1 MSRWIVGVVAVALTM
16 MFATGQSLAA
26 SNVFISP
33 GDEQSTVVVGGEADD
48 DKVSVSLAGATIT
61 ITDSGTGGVTTPGP
75 ECSPVNATT
84 VTCPLDPPDPAPPA
98 APVAPVNA
106 LVAGLM
112 GGDDFFASAA
122 LTSSAQGGGGN
133 DTLSGGP
140 EQAFLDGGAGN
151 DSLTGGAKF
160 NSLAGGGG
168 NDALTGGPL
177 DDQIFGDFNFSDPGF
192 GGDDT
197 IKGAGGND
205 LLFGGRGND
214 LVDGEAGQ
222 DQVAGELGDD
232 GLLGGDGDDTMS
244 DGGSGATETGGNDEV
259 NGQGGTDIAAYQR
272 QADVSVSLDGQ
283 ANDGIAGEA
292 DNVQVEDVFAGSGN
306 DTLIGDDAENLFAGQ
321 AGNDQIFGLGGGD
334 ALIGGSGDDLH
345 DGGAG
350 RDAAQCGAGYDAV
363 LVQPDDTMVLP
374 QCERTG
380 AEVAADTAT
389 VSKEK
394 SVKVRV
400 RCPVEEGAAC
410 AGTLALSVSGKGIGS
425 DAYDIGAGSTGA
437 ATVKLNKKGKQLLEK
452 NGGSLFATAQA
463 RTTEPGGTSVQE
475 GDVLVKR
482 KPQ

>member
-1 MSRWIVGVVAVALTM
+1 MA
-16 MFATGQSLAA
+16 
-26 SNVFISP
+26 IS
-33 GDEQSTVVVGGEADD
+33 
-48 DKVSVSLAGATIT
+48 
-61 ITDSGTGGVTTPGP
+61 
-75 ECSPVNATT
+75 
-84 VTCPLDPPDPAPPA
+84 
-98 APVAPVNA
+98 
-106 LVAGLM
+106 
-112 GGDDFFASAA
+112 
-122 LTSSAQGGGGN
+122 
-133 DTLSGGP
+133 
-140 EQAFLDGGAGN
+140 
-151 DSLTGGAKF
+151 
-160 NSLAGGGG
+160 
-168 NDALTGGPL
+168 
-177 DDQIFGDFNFSDPGF
+177 FSDTGF

-222 DQVAGELGDD
+222 DQLAGLGDD

-244 DGGSGATETGGNDEV
+244 DGGSGATETGGNDDV

-350 RDAAQCGAGYDAV
+350 RDAAQCGAGYDAF
-363 LVQPDDTMVLP
+363 LVQPEDTMVL

-389 VSKEK
+389 VSKENT
-394 SVKVRV
+394 VKVRV

-410 AGTLALSVSGKGIGS
+410 AGTLVLSVAGKGHRIGRLRHRRWQHGRR
-425 DAYDIGAGSTGA
+425 DGEAEQEGEAA
-437 ATVKLNKKGKQLLEK
+437 ATHGERVHVSPDRVGAVAAARAH
-452 NGGSLFATAQA
+452 GISVVGSQTPW
-463 RTTEPGGTSVQE
+463 RTE
-475 GDVLVKR
+475 GAVGVAAVR
-482 KPQ
+482 WA